1 MKMSDLTAAERL
13 ALGGLV
19 RLLVRAD
26 GDFTE
31 AEEET
36 VNRIGEELGGAGMLW
51 AAVSDSAQALRT
63 DEEARRA
70 GLAIERPEVRAL
82 VLAVLG
88 RIARSDA
95 LAPSEEGILLALQ
108 SRWGVAAQ

>member
-1 MKMSDLTAAERL
+1 MKMSDLSASERL

-26 GDFTE
+26 GDFSE
-31 AEEET
+31 AEEEA
-36 VNRIGEELGGAGMLW
+36 VNRIGEELGGAGLLW
-51 AAVSDSAQALRT
+51 SAVSDSAQSLRT
-63 DEEARRA
+63 DQDVRRA

-88 RIARSDA
+88 RIAHSDA
-95 LAPSEEGILLALQ
+95 VAPSEEGILLAL
-108 SRWGVAAQ
+108 RAHWAAPQ